1 MIRKCRV
8 RKCRYTNKTPN
19 LISSTEQQKQ
29 CVLDGLRYLT
39 RSDETESAN
48 ELRWLTIWVIADFDS
63 IQGRQLLQNALK
75 ALKKSNQM
83 RLALVHNGQQHENV
97 ENKGDVPPF
106 SLLLDAILNRLS
118 STPAKQALNK
128 LLNLQNQSESNNIQQ
143 LLEQIAG
150 HGTNMEPV
158 LNELKT
164 GKGNQRMALQSTF
177 STNHLGLTPGQRAVF
192 VNGQVYG
199 PLEVGEEFEPED
211 FSLMEKLAD
220 RRGAKAVAN
229 MVKGWQKEGKNPK
242 KAEENL
248 SDTVLHI
255 LSAVHNFA
263 VRKRRQTVDIA
274 MDFERFFKE

>member
-1 MIRKCRV
+1 MH
-8 RKCRYTNKTPN
+8 
-19 LISSTEQQKQ
+19 
-29 CVLDGLRYLT
+29 YLT
-39 RSDETESAN
+39 RADETEAKD

-83 RLALVHNGQQHENV
+83 RLAMVHNGQQHQDEENKENV
-97 ENKGDVPPF
+97 PF

-164 GKGNQRMALQSTF
+164 GKGNQRMAFQSTF

-199 PLEVGEEFEPED
+199 PLEVREEIEPED